1 VEYDVNRSR
10 RSLEMCPSTFF
21 QEKKASEWSLGSL
34 YVAFLRMVAGVRF
47 GPIVDIACN
56 AYETGLLVGIA
67 KCRNLMQAPKELG
80 FGFVN

>member
-1 VEYDVNRSR
+1 
-10 RSLEMCPSTFF
+10 
-21 QEKKASEWSLGSL
+21 
-34 YVAFLRMVAGVRF
+34 MVAGVRF